1 MPRLRKM
8 LKIAECMCEVGTSLI
23 AYIMERR
30 RVMKRRRS
38 QLRKRESQEF
48 MTSL

>member
-1 MPRLRKM
+1 M

-30 RVMKRRRS
+30 IMMKRRRS
-38 QLRKRESQEF
+38 QLRTRKSKEF
-48 MTSL
+48 MTSM

>member
-8 LKIAECMCEVGTSLI
+8 LKIAECVCEVGTSLI

-30 RVMKRRRS
+30 RVMMRRRS
-38 QLRKRESQEF
+38 QLGKRKSKEF
-48 MTSL
+48 ITSV